1 MGTGIIV
8 KPATHTPTLMAD
20 NVVLCVARLR
30 PSRISLVRST
40 IAIDRRHSDDARLPL
55 SPVAVLLCSMP
66 AAGLDIHSL
75 PFVGLLQQISVVLT
89 AAVMPLASG
98 HSHGHATAAASAVRQ
113 SALSSSHP

>member
-1 MGTGIIV
+1 MLSRVSRAYG
-8 KPATHTPTLMAD
+8 L
-20 NVVLCVARLR
+20 VA
-30 PSRISLVRST
+30 SLVRST
-40 IAIDRRHSDDARLPL
+40 IAIDCYDDARLPL

-98 HSHGHATAAASAVRQ
+98 HSHGHATAAAWLRLFGSRHSAAIRE
-113 SALSSSHP
+113 LSVDEV